1 MRERFYLDVTARHD
15 EVTGTC
21 IPCIEYI
28 GNKVFSFMVDFGC
41 FQEKKYLSL
50 NNSFG
55 FDPRQIGD
63 VLLTHTHMDHMGRIP
78 FLVKKGFNNKIY
90 LTHDASVLIEPALQD
105 AVKIERNNAF
115 KEGRDILYIDCDVT
129 RTMEILNP
137 CGFEKSIWINDYT
150 RVTFLQNGHLP
161 GAACIFVEVIYGN
174 RSINLFFTGDYNN
187 KSPFFKVNPIPDWIL
202 KKRVTIV
209 TGSTYGDK
217 EEKDIVKCFEKNV
230 LDAVNRGKTIIV
242 PVFSLGRS
250 QELLLYIKGMQQ
262 RGVLEKSV
270 PIYLDGKLAIKYTDI
285 FNSGK
290 LEIYKDMPKFL
301 PDNFT
306 FVDRDLRTHLLN
318 NKSRK
323 IILTTSGMAGY
334 GPAITYLLRYVSD
347 PNALIHFTGYCAEGT
362 LGRQL
367 KEANKGDDVL
377 VAGVLKSKHADC
389 FYTEEFSAH
398 TKSEGL
404 VDLFNQFNDVGLVLV
419 NHGQH
424 DNKLALCKK
433 VEPLPHVK
441 DVTILGRENT
451 YRIGECGLEKSY
463 PTRFI

>member
-1 MRERFYLDVTARHD
+1 M
-15 EVTGTC
+15 
-21 IPCIEYI
+21 
-28 GNKVFSFMVDFGC
+28 
-41 FQEKKYLSL
+41 
-50 NNSFG
+50 
-55 FDPRQIGD
+55 
-63 VLLTHTHMDHMGRIP
+63 
-78 FLVKKGFNNKIY
+78 
-90 LTHDASVLIEPALQD
+90 
-105 AVKIERNNAF
+105 
-115 KEGRDILYIDCDVT
+115 
-129 RTMEILNP
+129 
-137 CGFEKSIWINDYT
+137 
-150 RVTFLQNGHLP
+150 
-161 GAACIFVEVIYGN
+161 
-174 RSINLFFTGDYNN
+174 
-187 KSPFFKVNPIPDWIL
+187 
-202 KKRVTIV
+202 
-209 TGSTYGDK
+209 
-217 EEKDIVKCFEKNV
+217 
-230 LDAVNRGKTIIV
+230 
-242 PVFSLGRS
+242 
-250 QELLLYIKGMQQ
+250 
-262 RGVLEKSV
+262 
-270 PIYLDGKLAIKYTDI
+270 AIKYTDI

-451 YRIGECGLEKSY
+451 YRIGEWGLEKSY